1 MPFTLVALRAEVL
14 TALAALDDNATWDD
28 ALLDEALRR
37 SLRALDAYGPVYE
50 ATHTVSV
57 AGAEQD
63 LRALPGLLEV
73 TGLAW
78 PWWEG
83 QIFEGA
89 AQRWRTLGEAGRVQL
104 RSSCPAVGDALRV
117 RYRKAHSLEGLD
129 DATATTV
136 PAALRA
142 LLAMGGACYAAQ
154 LRARQAIENPAL
166 PVDSVERL
174 RAWAT
179 ELERAFFVEL
189 LARTRNE
196 ANPVWEGVGL

>member
-14 TALAALDDNATWDD
+14 AALASDDGATWSD

-37 SLRALDAYGPVYE
+37 SLRALDRFGPVYE

-57 AGAEQD
+57 AGADQD
-63 LRALPGLLEV
+63 VSVLPGLLEV

-78 PWWEG
+78 PWMEE
-83 QIFEGA
+83 QPFEVA
-89 AQRWRTLGEAGRVQL
+89 VQRWRTLGEVGRVRL
-104 RSSCPAVGDALRV
+104 RSGCPAVGDALRV
-117 RYRKAHSLEGLD
+117 RYRKTHSLEGLD
-129 DATATTV
+129 GATATTV

-142 LLAMGGACYAAQ
+142 TLAMGGACYAAQ

-166 PVDSVERL
+166 PADSVERL

-189 LARTRNE
+189 LACTRSE